1 MKTPQPRLASTMTPF
16 PYSVDID
23 APLSEACHMI
33 ATHAFHHLPVTA
45 GGKVV
50 GIVHGEDLGEAAAGS
65 VRDHYRPAVYIVDI
79 ETSLAEVLG
88 SMAERHVD
96 AAVVMRHGR
105 LAGVFTTTD
114 ACKAFATLLDTLW
127 PGPGEDWVA

>member
-16 PYSVDID
+16 PYNVDID
-23 APLSEACHMI
+23 APLTEARRMI
-33 ATHAFHHLPVTA
+33 ATHEFHHLPVTA
-45 GGKVV
+45 GGNVV
-50 GIVHGEDLGEAAAGS
+50 GIVHGEDLAETAAGN

-79 ETSLAEVLG
+79 ETSLAEVLA
-88 SMAERHVD
+88 SMAERHID

-114 ACKAFATLLDTLW
+114 ACKAFAALLDALW